1 MPLLYQTHKPIV
13 IEINNLTTEMISWFR
28 SIGGKTFTEEHWD
41 YRGNPKTTTFVGYGK
56 GKYCH
61 HRKDGT
67 GGVRLHFN
75 EEDAK
80 IAALFILNFS
90 DFVEHHNIVGAHFE

>member
-1 MPLLYQTHKPIV
+1 
-13 IEINNLTTEMISWFR
+13 MISWYFLV
-28 SIGGKTFTEEHWD
+28 GGKSFSEEHWD
-41 YRGNPKTTTFVGYGK
+41 YRGNPKVLHFVGYGN

-80 IAALFILNFS
+80 IATAFILQFGQE
-90 DFVEHHNIVGAHFE
+90 VESHNIEQIHFE